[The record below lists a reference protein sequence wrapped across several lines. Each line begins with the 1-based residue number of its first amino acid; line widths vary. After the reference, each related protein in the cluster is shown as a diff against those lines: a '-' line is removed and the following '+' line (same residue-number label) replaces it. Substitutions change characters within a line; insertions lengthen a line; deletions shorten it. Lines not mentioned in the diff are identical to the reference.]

1 MSNPAPRSPS
11 RRTGSW
17 HRRATRPVQLWII
30 ALVVL
35 GVVHRWVPASTW
47 TVIHVFTLGLLTNS
61 ILVWG
66 QHFTETLLHQR
77 PAEESRAV
85 QVRRIMVL
93 NAGIVAL
100 VAGMIGAW
108 PIAIVAGAT
117 VVGGAVAWYVVDLV
131 RQIRAAAP
139 TRFRPIVRY
148 YAVAAAFLPAGA
160 VAGAVMGVGVD
171 EEWGVR
177 LRAFHLAVN
186 VLGFVGITV
195 LTTLVTFWAT
205 VLRTPMARGQDTAAI
220 RSLAVMAAAVVA
232 AAGASLAGRSR

>member
-1 MSNPAPRSPS
+1 MAGPRLGGMSTSAPRSPS

-17 HRRATRPVQLWII
+17 HRRATRPVQLWMI

-47 TVIHVFTLGLLTNS
+47 TIIHVFTLGLLTNS

-160 VAGAVMGVGVD
+160 VA
-171 EEWGVR
+171 
-177 LRAFHLAVN
+177 
-186 VLGFVGITV
+186 
-195 LTTLVTFWAT
+195 
-205 VLRTPMARGQDTAAI
+205 TA
-220 RSLAVMAAAVVA
+220 
-232 AAGASLAGRSR
+232 